1 MYENKDLVSQII
13 SELES
18 VTSSVLVP
26 FTLKKNPPPS
36 RLAQFSVVFVQY
48 MFGII
53 KKVLNIET

>member
-26 FTLKKNPPPS
+26 FNLKKTPPPS

-48 MFGII
+48 IFGII
-53 KKVLNIET
+53 

>member
-26 FTLKKNPPPS
+26 FNLKKNPPS
-36 RLAQFSVVFVQY
+36 L
-48 MFGII
+48 
-53 KKVLNIET
+53 